1 MGSENKTVQL
11 PQTSLGMHN
20 LMVDLSFEL
29 ECIVGGFQNWDLD
42 PDNLEHMAAATKI
55 IKDISKYCAFD
66 KEYADAKERIP
77 EMIDM
82 IDKAYSGGGED

>member
-1 MGSENKTVQL
+1 MESENKTVQL

-42 PDNLEHMAAATKI
+42 PDNLKHMAAAAKI
-55 IKDISKYCAFD
+55 IRKISDYRELDKDYD
-66 KEYADAKERIP
+66 GLKERQP
-77 EMIDM
+77 ELVKKL
-82 IDKAYSGGGED
+82 DKAYQEEQ

>member
-1 MGSENKTVQL
+1 MESENKTVQL

-42 PDNLEHMAAATKI
+42 PDNLEHMAAATK
-55 IKDISKYCAFD
+55 KYCAFD
-66 KEYADAKERIP
+66 KEYTDAKERLP
-77 EMIDM
+77 EMINKL
-82 IDKAYSGGGED
+82 DKAYQEEEQ

>member
-1 MGSENKTVQL
+1 MESENETVQL

-20 LMVDLSFEL
+20 LMIDLVFEL
-29 ECIVGGFQNWDLD
+29 GHVVGGFQNWDLD

-77 EMIDM
+77 EMIDT
-82 IDKAYSGGGED
+82 IDKAYSGGEED

>member
-1 MGSENKTVQL
+1 MESENKTVQL

-20 LMVDLSFEL
+20 LMIDLVFEL
-29 ECIVGGFQNWDLD
+29 GHVVGGFQNWDLD

-66 KEYADAKERIP
+66 KEYTDAKERLP
-77 EMIDM
+77 EMINKLDE
-82 IDKAYSGGGED
+82 AYQKEGQ

>member
-1 MGSENKTVQL
+1 MESENKTVQL

-42 PDNLEHMAAATKI
+42 PDNLKHMAAAAKI
-55 IKDISKYCAFD
+55 IKNISKYCVYD
-66 KEYADAKERIP
+66 QEYADAKERIP
-77 EMIDM
+77 EMINKL
-82 IDKAYSGGGED
+82 DKAYQEEEEQ

>member
-1 MGSENKTVQL
+1 MESENKTVQL

-66 KEYADAKERIP
+66 KDYDGLKERQP
-77 EMIDM
+77 ELVEKL
-82 IDKAYSGGGED
+82 DKAYQEEEQ